1 MTKSGYVSLKPKYL
15 KLQAK
20 NYPSLPGFDSDI
32 SSNMEEI
39 EGDGEG
45 IVPVNPIEEK
55 DKQIAELERKIGE
68 LQPKETEMI
77 QLKEAL
83 AKSKVDLNT
92 SL

>member
-1 MTKSGYVSLKPKYL
+1 
-15 KLQAK
+15 
-20 NYPSLPGFDSDI
+20 
-32 SSNMEEI
+32 MEEI